1 MRIVHIANFYG
12 PNSGGIKTTLHE
24 LGRGYL
30 KYGHD
35 FIYIVPGT
43 QFYQEQTPYGRKI
56 TLPSVILPGSGSYR
70 IIKSNKAL
78 RELVRELAP
87 DRIEISDRFTLRGMG
102 KFAKA
107 QGIPTVV
114 FSHETLRGLANRFLP
129 AWLPRKALVNWHN
142 KRLAKSFDHVIATTE
157 FAAAEFREIGTK
169 NLVKIPL
176 GVDLVNFSPDN
187 RSLIFKQ
194 ELLKGS
200 QVLLVHCGRLSPE
213 KEPQRSIEALTE
225 LRARGIDARLVIVGI
240 GPMWKKIRLLAKD
253 LPVDTLG
260 YIADRKR
267 VAAILSSAD
276 VSLAP
281 GPLETFCLSALES
294 IASGTPIVA
303 SESSAVGEFLK
314 VNLKHPAGAVAADN
328 GVAFADAIES
338 LLYRPKLRTVA
349 RSAAEALPW
358 DKTIQLMMLLHGIEG
373 IGSKAPSVITK
384 RKLMIAS

>member
-294 IASGTPIVA
+294 IASGTPVVA

-328 GVAFADAIES
+328 GVAFADSIES
-338 LLYRPKLRTVA
+338 LLYRPKLRAVA

>member
-129 AWLPRKALVNWHN
+129 SWLPRKTLVNWHN

-176 GVDLVNFSPDN
+176 GVDLINFSPDN
-187 RSLIFKQ
+187 RSLVFKQ

-213 KEPQRSIEALTE
+213 KEPQRSIEALVE

-294 IASGTPIVA
+294 IASGTPVVA

-338 LLYRPKLRTVA
+338 LLYRPKLRRKV
-349 RSAAEALPW
+349 RP
-358 DKTIQLMMLLHGIEG
+358 
-373 IGSKAPSVITK
+373 SKASRVLRATNGYGPWFAGSSWTQF
-384 RKLMIAS
+384 LQASSTR

>member
-213 KEPQRSIEALTE
+213 KEPQRSIEALAE

-294 IASGTPIVA
+294 IASGTPVVA

-338 LLYRPKLRTVA
+338 LLYRPKLRAVA